1 MCGTQH
7 DFSVRC
13 LFYSC
18 SFHFGV
24 ATAGK
29 DEWNWEKEI
38 KKRDLG
44 QTPPKKGGAKG
55 TWLGLK
61 KT

>member
-44 QTPPKKGGAKG
+44 QTPPQKRGSKGYMVG
-55 TWLGLK
+55 T
-61 KT
+61 